1 MPGPSSRFAVAIHVL
16 LILAMHP
23 GRSICSDSIASSV
36 GTNPVLIRRMMGT
49 LRSAGLVASRAGALG
64 GFTLG
69 KPASSISLDAV
80 YRAVEESRVFHQ
92 HEPNKD
98 CPIGRHIQPICGKVF
113 AEAETALVDNLKD
126 KTIAD
131 LVDLA

>member
-36 GTNPVLIRRMMGT
+36 GTNPVLIRRMMCT
-49 LRSAGLVASRAGALG
+49 LRSAGLVASRAGSLG

-69 KPASSISLDAV
+69 KPATGISLDVV
-80 YRAVEESRVFHQ
+80 YHAVEESQVFHQ

-98 CPIGRHIQPICGKVF
+98 CPIGRRIQPICGKVF
-113 AEAETALVDNLKD
+113 TEAETALVESLKD